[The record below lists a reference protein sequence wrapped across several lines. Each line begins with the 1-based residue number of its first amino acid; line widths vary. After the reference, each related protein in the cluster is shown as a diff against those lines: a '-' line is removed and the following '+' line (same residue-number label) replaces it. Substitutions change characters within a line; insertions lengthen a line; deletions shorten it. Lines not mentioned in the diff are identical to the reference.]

1 MVLLITEHDVRS
13 LLTIDLALEAVEVAF
28 SGLADGSAI
37 NQPRRRVALQAG
49 TLNVMASAVGSRQA
63 LGLKAYT
70 TFGGQVDFL
79 IPFYDSRTGRMLALI
94 EGDWLGRMRTGAAS
108 GVATQYM
115 ARPDAHRLGLFG
127 AGGQAR
133 TQLLAICA
141 VRPIERVHVYCR
153 SVQTRVAFVSE
164 MQPQVPA
171 ELVGVDDPRAAVTGM
186 DVIAT
191 MTSAS
196 QPVFDGEWLEP
207 GTHVN
212 GAGSNH
218 LRRREIDGETVS
230 RCAVIA
236 TDSVEQAK
244 LESGDLAQAVA
255 EGRLRWEDV
264 LEMSDIVGGKV
275 PGRASDQEITLF
287 ESQGISVWDVAAA
300 AKVYDLAKAR
310 GVGQSIPLFDSNQ
323 D

>member
-1 MVLLITEHDVRS
+1 MVLLITERDVRS
-13 LLTIDLALEAVEVAF
+13 LLTIDHALEAVEESF
-28 SGLADGSAI
+28 RGLADGSAI
-37 NQPRRRVALQAG
+37 NQPRRRVALEAG

-70 TFGGQVDFL
+70 TFGGRVDFL
-79 IPFYDSRTGRMLALI
+79 IPLYDDRTGRMLALI
-94 EGDWLGRMRTGAAS
+94 EGDWLGRLRTGAAS
-108 GVATQYM
+108 GIGTKYM
-115 ARPDAHRLGLFG
+115 ARPAARRLGLFG

-141 VRPIERVHVYCR
+141 VRPIERVHVYSR
-153 SVQTRVAFVSE
+153 SAQTRMAFVAE
-164 MQPQVPA
+164 MQPQVQA
-171 ELVGVDDPRAAVTGM
+171 ELVAVDDPRAAVTGM

-212 GAGSNH
+212 AAGSNH

-236 TDSVEQAK
+236 ADSVEQAK
-244 LESGDLAQAVA
+244 LESGDLAQGVA

-264 LEMSDIVGGKV
+264 LEFSDIVGGKV

-287 ESQGISVWDVAAA
+287 ESQGISVWDVATA
-300 AKVYDLAKAR
+300 AKVYELARAR
-310 GVGQSIPLFDSNQ
+310 GVGQSIPLFD
-323 D
+323 